1 MDLIK
6 HSELVSNKNIIKL
19 VEDLGF
25 SLSKNYYQSGTYNIW
40 YNYGNLRETVILY
53 LKYDYVKISVAST
66 KYHIIVELFSRDV
79 VLNDKTRTFTF
90 LGINSLKDYILRS
103 ICNESFISNEEK
115 GCQEGGNS
123 L

>member
-1 MDLIK
+1 MDLVK